1 MSQLIQN
8 GRLTDDG
15 KEVYDMLCSKLTDLL
30 KHHNSLEL
38 ESVALLAVFD
48 SITKGTSHACLCQ
61 NVPRRHQLHDVRASG
76 VQ

>member
-1 MSQLIQN
+1 MPQLIHN

-15 KEVYDMLCSKLTDLL
+15 KEVYDKICGGLTDLL
-30 KHHNSLEL
+30 KHHNAIEL

-61 NVPRRHQLHDVRASG
+61 NVPRLHQLHDVCSSG